1 MSQPMQTPLAPVRWK
16 KLIPIAFITY
26 SLAYLDRA
34 NYGFGAASGLAHDL
48 NITPGVSSLLGAL
61 FFLGYFF
68 FQIPGGIYA
77 EKRSAKVLI
86 FASLILWGILA
97 TATGMVNNVTLLAV
111 IRFLLGVAE
120 SVVMP
125 AMLVFLSHW
134 FTKQERSKA
143 NTFLFLGNPIT
154 VLWMSIVSGYLVN
167 SFGWRGMFILE
178 GLPAIVWAAI
188 WWFIFVDRPKEAK
201 WLTEREKEDLEA
213 ALAAEQTA
221 MAPIK
226 NYSEAFRSKKV
237 LSLSFI
243 HFFWN
248 IGMYGFIMWLP
259 SILKTASGLGI
270 VATGWLS
277 AAPYV
282 LAVPL
287 MLSASWFSD
296 RFQKR
301 KLIVLLFLGIGAAG
315 FIGSFTLGASNFWL
329 SYVLLVIAGGAMYT
343 PYGPFFAAVPELIPR
358 NVVGG
363 AMAFIVSFGALGSF
377 AGSWVVGYL
386 NGTTGGPDASY
397 IFMGGSLILAVLLT
411 ALTGF
416 THKKPAGKQLG
427 DLSAS
432 PLK

>member
-1 MSQPMQTPLAPVRWK
+1 MSSALAPARWK
-16 KLIPIAFITY
+16 RLIPITFITY

-48 NITPGVSSLLGAL
+48 NITPGMSSLLGAL

-77 EKRSAKVLI
+77 EKRSAKTLV
-86 FASLILWGILA
+86 FWSLILWGLLA
-97 TATGMVNNVTLLAV
+97 TATGMVSNVTVLAV
-111 IRFLLGVAE
+111 IRFLLGIAE

-125 AMLVFLSHW
+125 AMLIFLSHW

-154 VLWMSIVSGYLVN
+154 VLWMSIVSGYLVQ
-167 SFGWRGMFILE
+167 SFGWRTMFIIE
-178 GLPAIVWAAI
+178 GLPAIIWAVVWWI
-188 WWFIFVDRPKEAK
+188 IFADRPKDAK
-201 WLTEREKEDLEA
+201 WLSEEDKLAVEN
-213 ALAAEQTA
+213 ALAAEQRD
-221 MAPIK
+221 MVPVK
-226 NYSEAFRSKKV
+226 NYAQAFRSKKV
-237 LSLSFI
+237 LALSFI

-259 SILKTASGLGI
+259 SILKSASGLGI

-282 LAVPL
+282 LAIPL
-287 MLSASWFSD
+287 MLGASYYSD
-296 RFQKR
+296 KYQQR
-301 KLIVLLFLGIGAAG
+301 KLIVLLFLGIGAVS
-315 FIGSFTLGASNFWL
+315 FIASFSLGISNFWL
-329 SYVLLVIAGGAMYT
+329 SYLLLVIAGGAMYT

-386 NGTTGGPDASY
+386 NGITSGPQASY
-397 IFMGGSLILAVLLT
+397 MFMGGSLVIAVLLT

-416 THKKPAGKQLG
+416 TQKKADTKKLGHKQAVC
-427 DLSAS
+427 
-432 PLK
+432 

>member
-1 MSQPMQTPLAPVRWK
+1 MSQLLPQNLAPVRWR
-16 KLIPIAFITY
+16 KLIPLAFITY

-48 NITPGVSSLLGAL
+48 NITPGISSLLGAL

-68 FQIPGGIYA
+68 FQVPGGIYS
-77 EKRSAKVLI
+77 ERRSAKKLI
-86 FASLILWGILA
+86 FWSLILWGILA
-97 TATGMVNNVTLLAV
+97 TATGIVHSVAALAV

-134 FTKQERSKA
+134 FTKRERSKA

-167 SFGWRGMFILE
+167 SFGWRGMFIIE
-178 GLPAIVWAAI
+178 GVPAIVWAVI
-188 WWFIFVDRPKEAK
+188 WWVIFVDRPKDAK
-201 WLTEREKEDLEA
+201 WLTDQEKQDLEA
-213 ALAAEQTA
+213 ALAAEQVE
-221 MAPIK
+221 MKPVK
-226 NYSEAFRSKKV
+226 NYAEAFRSKKV
-237 LSLSFI
+237 LALSFI

-277 AAPYV
+277 AAPYL

-287 MLSASWFSD
+287 MLTASYFSD
-296 RFQKR
+296 KFQQR
-301 KLIVLLFLGIGAAG
+301 KLVVLLFLGLGAVC
-315 FIGSFTLGASNFWL
+315 FCGSFTLGADHFWL

-343 PYGPFFAAVPELIPR
+343 PYGPFFAAVPELLPR
-358 NVVGG
+358 NVMAG

-377 AGSWVVGYL
+377 VGAWIVGYL
-386 NGTTGGPDASY
+386 NGVFQGPQASY
-397 IFMGGSLILAVLLT
+397 VFMGGSLVIAVILT

-416 THKKPAGKQLG
+416 SNKS
-427 DLSAS
+427 SAQAAS
-432 PLK
+432 KAVALP